1 MHDADASV
9 ASTERDAVARDVPRD
24 REAAKSLQHVTRRHL
39 APQLVPLATPPR
51 WHDLGGA
58 TLLTMTDAARKLL
71 DAAMRLAPSERAKLA
86 AQLLATLDD
95 AEPDVGWEQAWV
107 TELSRRVDEGSE
119 TESWEAVYTR
129 LRARR

>member
-1 MHDADASV
+1 
-9 ASTERDAVARDVPRD
+9 
-24 REAAKSLQHVTRRHL
+24 
-39 APQLVPLATPPR
+39 
-51 WHDLGGA
+51 
-58 TLLTMTDAARKLL
+58 MTDAARKLL
-71 DAAMRLAPSERAKLA
+71 DAAMRFAPSERAKLA

>member
-1 MHDADASV
+1 
-9 ASTERDAVARDVPRD
+9 
-24 REAAKSLQHVTRRHL
+24 
-39 APQLVPLATPPR
+39 
-51 WHDLGGA
+51 
-58 TLLTMTDAARKLL
+58 MTDAARKLL

-107 TELSRRVDEGSE
+107 AELSRRVDEGSE
-119 TESWEAVYTR
+119 TESWEAVYTQ